1 MKKENNCKSLLE
13 AIKNRMPLIMCLG
26 DDVYLH
32 MVWNKDKQL
41 YEDEMGT
48 TSFKLI
54 QQIINGMVNV
64 DGYLVNICEDKN
76 D

>member
-1 MKKENNCKSLLE
+1 MKENNCKNLLE

-32 MVWNKDKQL
+32 MKWNNEKQI
-41 YEDEMGT
+41 YEDEMGM

-54 QQIINGMVNV
+54 QQIINGMVKIN
-64 DGYLVNICEDKN
+64 GYLVKICEDKN

>member
-1 MKKENNCKSLLE
+1 MKENNCKSLLE